1 MVSSRFDMPKNK
13 VSAAQAAPVATA
25 DANGR
30 PLVHTTSSY
39 EQKNNGDFKSK
50 LSKLQA
56 VASPDM
62 RRGPVDS
69 NHDES
74 VRDRLARLGT
84 KLSNA

>member
-1 MVSSRFDMPKNK
+1 MVASRFDMPKNK
-13 VSAAQAAPVATA
+13 VSAAPAGPAATA

-50 LSKLQA
+50 LTKLQA
-56 VASPDM
+56 ASSPDM
-62 RRGPVDS
+62 RRGPVAS

-74 VRDRLARLGT
+74 MRDRLTRMSSRL
-84 KLSNA
+84 A